1 MAESGIPFFSE
12 VIDKNRDKFRDDKDL
27 LLLFV
32 FWYLDGR
39 SFVLLID
46 DQVNSTVPIL

>member
-1 MAESGIPFFSE
+1 MAESVVSFFSE
-12 VIDKNRDKFRDDKDL
+12 VIEKNRDKFRDDKDL
-27 LLLFV
+27 LVLFV

-46 DQVNSTVPIL
+46 DQVNSTI